1 MIGILY
7 NVHKKN
13 LDYIMKKFS
22 KQELDKLRSEHKKYN
37 KEMRQLHCH
46 FMQKS
51 FDEYVAYRF
60 GKPLPKKSKDVSP
73 VQDPIYKKKEQHVPS
88 MNSLG
93 KMHSVTK
100 VKQTNK
106 YTGELITGIGVMHKS
121 NLVPVINNDM
131 AKDLATMRR

>member
-1 MIGILY
+1 
-7 NVHKKN
+7 
-13 LDYIMKKFS
+13 MKKFS

-60 GKPLPKKSKDVSP
+60 GKPLSKKSKDVSP
-73 VQDPIYKKKEQHVPS
+73 VQDPVYRKKEQHVPS

-93 KMHSVTK
+93 RMHSVTK
-100 VKQTNK
+100 VKQSNK

>member
-1 MIGILY
+1 
-7 NVHKKN
+7 
-13 LDYIMKKFS
+13 MKKFS

-73 VQDPIYKKKEQHVPS
+73 IQDPIYKKKEQHVPS
-88 MNSLG
+88 MNTLG

-131 AKDLATMRR
+131 AKDLSSMRR